1 MTKSY
6 IYVKTITQTLIANKT
21 MSIRYFKKLLR
32 TLYYRNLYSIKFT
45 DFTQYEH
52 KYAKL
57 ENSQLLQGQSNKEYF
72 KLIIIIMKIHSYDL
86 QVTSFLMS

>member
-21 MSIRYFKKLLR
+21 MSIHYFKKLLR

-45 DFTQYEH
+45 DFTQHEH
-52 KYAKL
+52 KYAKS
-57 ENSQLLQGQSNKEYF
+57 ENSQLLQGQSIKEYF